1 VSIRLRFLATLSGL
15 AITAAGA
22 ASQDPPAAKAAQQ
35 QPDKIEAEVR
45 AAYLLG
51 PDDSIDIRIPEIEEI
66 GDKPYRVSDSGYIN
80 LPLVGQVHAAG
91 LTVEQLEAELATR
104 LNAYFKKPSVSV
116 SVAEFR
122 SQPVSVIGAVTTP
135 GVIQLQGNKTLVEI
149 LSMAGGVRTDAG
161 HSVKITRK
169 QQWGRIPLPG
179 ATVDPT
185 GRFSIGE
192 VRLKAIMEA
201 RNPEQNL
208 LIRPEDIISVPRAD
222 IVYVIGDVLKSGGY
236 VLNDQE
242 TLSVLQALALAGGL
256 ERTAAPRKAKIL
268 RPAPGAERRTE
279 IPVDLKKILA
289 GDANDVAMAPEDIL
303 FVPGSG
309 SKKAA
314 LRTLDAI
321 LTMGTSIGVG
331 TAIYRR

>member
-1 VSIRLRFLATLSGL
+1 MSIRLKFLSALVVVAISGV
-15 AITAAGA
+15 GA
-22 ASQDPPAAKAAQQ
+22 ASQDPPAAKAAPQ
-35 QPDKIEAEVR
+35 QPDKFEAEVR
-45 AAYLLG
+45 AAYVLG
-51 PDDSIDIRIPEIEEI
+51 PEDSIDIRIPEMEEI
-66 GDKPYRVSDSGYIN
+66 GDKPYRVSDGGYIN
-80 LPLVGQVHAAG
+80 LPLVGQVRAAG

-161 HSVKITRK
+161 HSVKVTRK
-169 QQWGRIPLPG
+169 RQWGRIPLPG
-179 ATVDPT
+179 AAVDPT

-321 LTMGTSIGVG
+321 VTMGTSIGIG
-331 TAIYRR
+331 AAIYRR

>member
-15 AITAAGA
+15 VLAAAGA
-22 ASQDPPAAKAAQQ
+22 ASQDPPAGKVAQQ
-35 QPDKIEAEVR
+35 PEKFEAEVR

-51 PDDSIDIRIPEIEEI
+51 PEDSIDIRVPEVEEI
-66 GDKPYRVSDSGYIN
+66 GDKPYRVSDSGYIS
-80 LPLVGQVHAAG
+80 LPLVGKVHAAG
-91 LTVEQLEAELATR
+91 LTVEQLEAELVSR
-104 LNAYFKKPSVSV
+104 LKAYFKIPAVSV

-135 GVIQLQGNKTLVEI
+135 GVIQLQGNKTVVEI
-149 LSMAGGVRTDAG
+149 LSMAGGLRVDAG

-169 QQWGRIPLPG
+169 RQWGMIPLPG
-179 ATVDPT
+179 AAADPT

-192 VRLKAIMEA
+192 VSLKAIMEA
-201 RNPEQNL
+201 RNPERNI

-222 IVYVIGDVLKSGGY
+222 IVYVIGGVSKTGGY

-256 ERTAAPRKAKIL
+256 ERTAAPQKAKIL

-321 LTMGTSIGVG
+321 VTMGTSIGIG
-331 TAIYRR
+331 AAIYRR

>member
-1 VSIRLRFLATLSGL
+1 MSIHLRFLSALLGL
-15 AITAAGA
+15 VLAAAGA
-22 ASQDPPAAKAAQQ
+22 ASQDPPAGKVAQQ
-35 QPDKIEAEVR
+35 PEKFEAEVR

-51 PDDSIDIRIPEIEEI
+51 PDDSITILVPDAEEI
-66 GDKPYRVSDSGYIN
+66 GDKSYRIGESGYIN
-80 LPLVGQVHAAG
+80 LPLVGQVRAAG
-91 LTVEQLEAELATR
+91 LTLEQLEAELVTR
-104 LNAYFKKPSVSV
+104 LNAYFKRPSVSV

-192 VRLKAIMEA
+192 VSLKAIMEA
-201 RNPEQNL
+201 RNPEQNV

-222 IVYVIGDVLKSGGY
+222 IVYVIGDVSKSGGY

-256 ERTAAPRKAKIL
+256 ERTAAPQKAKIL
-268 RPAPGAERRTE
+268 RPASGVERRTE

-289 GDANDVAMAPEDIL
+289 GVANDVAMAPDDIL
-303 FVPGSG
+303 FVPTSRG
-309 SKKAA
+309 KKAA
-314 LRTLDAI
+314 IRTLDAVV
-321 LTMGTSIGVG
+321 TMGTAMTTGAV
-331 TAIYRR
+331 IYRR

>member
-1 VSIRLRFLATLSGL
+1 MSIRLRFLSALLGL
-15 AITAAGA
+15 VIAAAGA
-22 ASQDPPAAKAAQQ
+22 ASQDPPVGKAAQQ
-35 QPDKIEAEVR
+35 PDKFEAEVR
-45 AAYLLG
+45 AAYVLG
-51 PDDSIDIRIPEIEEI
+51 PDDSIAILAPDAEEI
-66 GDKPYRVSDSGYIN
+66 GDKPYRIGDGGYIN
-80 LPLVGQVHAAG
+80 LPLVGQVRAAG
-91 LTVEQLEAELATR
+91 LTLEQLEAELVTR

-256 ERTAAPRKAKIL
+256 ERTAAPQKAKIL
-268 RPAPGAERRTE
+268 RPASGVERRTE

-289 GDANDVAMAPEDIL
+289 GVANDVAMAPDDIL
-303 FVPGSG
+303 FVPTSRG
-309 SKKAA
+309 KKAA
-314 LRTLDAI
+314 IRTLDAVV
-321 LTMGTSIGVG
+321 TMGTAMTTGAV
-331 TAIYRR
+331 IYRR